1 MSTDLATSTT
11 QQTGTK
17 VDYLTEDKNVPSGQR
32 FVCVSFLSPEGVRNC
47 TIRGLKIRGVFGDEP
62 SARKFAA
69 DLQQE
74 DPLFHIFVGEM
85 GKWLPWDQDPN
96 TVKDQNYA
104 EEELQKLM
112 KAKVANSEKAKV
124 AEKQRRDD
132 IKQKSIAEV
141 RKHKKESV
149 RERLRRTHDDK
160 EAAKEVTK
168 NRPVSGN
175 VDPVVQ
181 EKERVAQQER
191 DRLAANESVINQE
204 ETNVK
209 TIDANINKIKEIYEN
224 MQKKKAT
231 AATASL

>member
-1 MSTDLATSTT
+1 MSSELTNTT
-11 QQTGTK
+11 QKSGTK
-17 VDYLTEDKNVPSGQR
+17 VDYLTEDKNVPSGQKY
-32 FVCVSFLSPEGVRNC
+32 VCVSFLSPEGVRNC
-47 TIRGLKIRGVFGDEP
+47 TIRGLKIRGVFGDEQ
-62 SARKFAA
+62 SARKFAE
-69 DLQQE
+69 DLQKE

-124 AEKQRRDD
+124 AEKQRREE
-132 IKQKSIAEV
+132 IKQKSIADL

-149 RERLRRTHDDK
+149 RDRLRRTLDEK
-160 EAAKEVTK
+160 AASKDLEKTK
-168 NRPVSGN
+168 PVSGN
-175 VDPVVQ
+175 VDPVLQ

-191 DRLAANESVINQE
+191 ERLAANETAINQE
-204 ETNVK
+204 ESNVK

-224 MQKKKAT
+224 MQRKKAG
-231 AATASL
+231 ASV